1 MNLSSRPLIKRPRA
15 SIACDACR
23 QTKSKC
29 DGANPGCERCL
40 RLHLECTYSHNV
52 RDKRLNRQAERRA
65 NFELRSRVSE
75 LEARLAAAS
84 QNPDPADANA
94 SEGFHIN
101 LSDAEVSP
109 HLPDSNHETEMQRE
123 NTATE
128 RSDKSESRI
137 DVLAAG
143 VFDHPSSG
151 SSICYFGSSSNHAL
165 FWSLTASIANLG
177 HRSSRLHQEPLRA
190 VQAHTGPVHL
200 PHPASSSITH
210 YESVDEVDIVNTPGR
225 DEAMNLISRFFDT
238 VGAVLPYVNQPAL
251 LDSFDKIAG
260 PSESHPKSS
269 NRAVKALRSIIFAH
283 ALSTRD
289 AAAAEPFYRRTLSLL
304 DPKTL
309 YAPSLELLQALLLL
323 SIFQQNSQRSTES
336 WTTHSLAVKASY
348 QLGIHAPSSYD
359 HLTASEKELRSS
371 LWFATVNQD
380 RMLSSA
386 LGQPCM
392 IPLQHVRSDI
402 LYMLVSMRQQRT
414 VEMQYSPENLEYF
427 RNIVMLHGIM
437 GVVMESVCGSNI
449 DPSSSIKTDQ
459 LLGKTL
465 ELSLRLEKW
474 RSSTSPRSILES
486 DVNFSSWTE
495 SDIEAQRNSILLSIF
510 YYRTVLLIHGCLLMS
525 TLEAATRKDQ
535 QAVSG
540 VLKNTAASLL
550 KDDFTA
556 TNNFCHLIRGL
567 LAYSPTFFKSNAI
580 WWTCNYAAL
589 TISLHMFAF
598 WLASTSPEAEFI
610 ACGHSSFQ
618 LEARLSACL
627 DMLRAIG
634 ASSAMSVKAHR
645 CLQRHLD
652 FLITSTRMPV
662 PTDHGSDPPM
672 ISHAATRAQEP
683 GNLSSQVH
691 GELMTSVLDDPMAGL
706 FSDLNVPTFDNAD
719 FVDLDLLGIT
729 DFDAAGLI

>member
-1 MNLSSRPLIKRPRA
+1 MFETNV
-15 SIACDACR
+15 SI
-23 QTKSKC
+23 
-29 DGANPGCERCL
+29 
-40 RLHLECTYSHNV
+40 
-52 RDKRLNRQAERRA
+52 DKQNAA

-84 QNPDPADANA
+84 QNADPADADV
-94 SEGFHIN
+94 SEGIHIN

-109 HLPDSNHETEMQRE
+109 HLPDGNHETEMQRE
-123 NTATE
+123 NNATE
-128 RSDKSESRI
+128 ISDKSESRI

-190 VQAHTGPVHL
+190 VQAHTGLAHL
-200 PHPASSSITH
+200 PHPASSSISH
-210 YESVDEVDIVNTPGR
+210 YGSVDEADVANTPGGN
-225 DEAMNLISRFFDT
+225 EAMNLISRFFDT
-238 VGAVLPYVNQPAL
+238 VGAVLPYINQPAL
-251 LDSFDKIAG
+251 LDSFDKISG

-269 NRAVKALRSIIFAH
+269 NSVVKALQSIIFAH
-283 ALSTRD
+283 ALSTQN
-289 AAAAEPFYRRTLSLL
+289 AAAAEPFYRRTLKLL

-309 YAPSLELLQALLLL
+309 YAPSLELLQTLLLL

-371 LWFATVNQD
+371 IWFATINQD

-392 IPLQHVRSDI
+392 IPLQHVRSEI
-402 LYMLVSMRQQRT
+402 LNMLVSMRQQRT
-414 VEMQYSPENLEYF
+414 VEMQYSQENLEYF
-427 RNIVMLHGIM
+427 RNIVTLHEIM
-437 GVVMESVCGSNI
+437 GVTMESVCGSNI
-449 DPSSSIKTDQ
+449 DPSSSIKTDK
-459 LLGKTL
+459 LLAKTL

-474 RSSTSPRSILES
+474 RSSISPRSILES
-486 DVNFSSWTE
+486 DVDFSSWTE

-525 TLEAATRKDQ
+525 ALEAATSKDQ

-540 VLKNTAASLL
+540 VVKNTAASLL
-550 KDDFTA
+550 KDDFVA
-556 TNNFCHLIRGL
+556 TNNFSHLIRSL
-567 LAYSPTFFKSNAI
+567 LTYSPTFFKNNAI

-589 TISLHMFAF
+589 TISLHTFAF
-598 WLASTSPEAEFI
+598 WLASISPEAEFI

-618 LEARLSACL
+618 LEVGLRACL

-652 FLITSTRMPV
+652 FLKTSTRMSV
-662 PTDHGSDPPM
+662 PTDHRSDPPM
-672 ISHAATRAQEP
+672 IPHAVTRAQEP
-683 GNLSSQVH
+683 GHLSGQVH
-691 GELMTSVLDDPMAGL
+691 EEFMTSVLDDPMAGL
-706 FSDLNVPTFDNAD
+706 FSDLNVPTFGNVVS
-719 FVDLDLLGIT
+719 VDLDLLGIT

>member
-1 MNLSSRPLIKRPRA
+1 MNA
-15 SIACDACR
+15 
-23 QTKSKC
+23 T
-29 DGANPGCERCL
+29 
-40 RLHLECTYSHNV
+40 
-52 RDKRLNRQAERRA
+52 
-65 NFELRSRVSE
+65 
-75 LEARLAAAS
+75 
-84 QNPDPADANA
+84 
-94 SEGFHIN
+94 EGISIN

-109 HLPDSNHETEMQRE
+109 HLPDSNHETEIQRDNAARE
-123 NTATE
+123 S
-128 RSDKSESRI
+128 SDKSESRI

-190 VQAHTGPVHL
+190 VQAHTGPAHL
-200 PHPASSSITH
+200 PHPASSSIGH
-210 YESVDEVDIVNTPGR
+210 YGSGEEVDIVNTPGR

-251 LDSFDKIAG
+251 LESFDKIVG
-260 PSESHPKSS
+260 PSESRQRPPS
-269 NRAVKALRSIIFAH
+269 RVAKALRSIVFAH
-283 ALSTRD
+283 ALSTQD
-289 AAAAEPFYRRTLSLL
+289 VGAAEPFYRRTLSLL

-348 QLGIHAPSSYD
+348 QLGIHAPSSYE

-402 LYMLVSMRQQRT
+402 LHMLVSMRQQRT
-414 VEMQYSPENLEYF
+414 VEMQYSQENLEYF

-437 GVVMESVCGSNI
+437 GVAMESVCGSNI
-449 DPSSSIKTDQ
+449 DPSSSLNAEE

-474 RSSTSPRSILES
+474 RSSTSPGCILES
-486 DVNFSSWTE
+486 DVNYSPWTE
-495 SDIEAQRNSILLSIF
+495 GDFEAQRNTILLSIF
-510 YYRTVLLIHGCLLMS
+510 YYRTVLLVHGCLLMS
-525 TLEAATRKDQ
+525 ILEAATRKGQ

-550 KDDFTA
+550 KDDLTA
-556 TNNFCHLIRGL
+556 LNNFCHLIRGL
-567 LAYSPTFFKSNAI
+567 LAYSPAFFKSNAI

-589 TISLHMFAF
+589 TISLHTFAF
-598 WLASTSPEAEFI
+598 WLASASPEAEFI
-610 ACGHSSFQ
+610 ACGHNSSQ
-618 LEARLSACL
+618 LEARLRACL

-652 FLITSTRMPV
+652 FLKTSSKTSAPA
-662 PTDHGSDPPM
+662 DHASDLPM
-672 ISHAATRAQEP
+672 VSHALTHTQEP
-683 GNLSSQVH
+683 GNLSDQIMH
-691 GELMTSVLDDPMAGL
+691 GDLITTVLDDPMAGL
-706 FSDLNVPTFDNAD
+706 FSDLNSTTFDHPD